1 MQEKNLNIE
10 KIGRRIRELREIL
23 NLKQTEFAKSLNIAQ
38 PYLSVLENGE
48 RNSFTIEILL
58 KLVEKY
64 NVNINWLLTG
74 EGRVFLNDYNEL
86 ENELKKINAEIQ
98 NENNKIV
105 SIHKQLREEIKG
117 IPQDTIKEINE
128 LRNQVNILIDII
140 RNLSANYNK

>member
-1 MQEKNLNIE
+1 MQEKKLNIE
-10 KIGRRIRELREIL
+10 KIGRRIKELRVIL
-23 NLKQTEFAKSLNIAQ
+23 NLKQTEFAEALNITQA
-38 PYLSVLENGE
+38 YLSMLESGE
-48 RNSFTIEILL
+48 RSTFSIEILL

-74 EGRVFLNDYNEL
+74 EGKVFLNDYNEL
-86 ENELKKINAEIQ
+86 ENELKKIDAEIQ
-98 NENNKIV
+98 NENNKI
-105 SIHKQLREEIKG
+105 IGINQELREEIKG